1 MNAVESLRNRTA
13 RLLVIF
19 ICLHFPLIL
28 LVDWLRNGTP
38 GIVSGIAAVIA
49 IATGVMT
56 FAVKGVAVRYFQ
68 AAAMPLT
75 VATLVAALNGHPWQ
89 IDMHM
94 YFFASLAMLT
104 AFCEWPVILIAT
116 ATIAVHHLSLNF
128 ILPAAVFPNGG
139 DFFRVVMHAVIVL
152 IEAGVLIFVSRHM
165 AN

>member
-1 MNAVESLRNRTA
+1 LRRSRLRQQALPRRGQPGLSRRQCRRLRRRPSPRHQDSRGIMNAVESLRNRTA
-13 RLLVIF
+13 RLLGIF
-19 ICLHFPLIL
+19 ICLHLPLIL
-28 LVDWLRNGTP
+28 LIDWLRNGTP
-38 GIVSGIAAVIA
+38 GLVTGIAAVIA

-75 VATLVAALNGHPWQ
+75 VATLVAVLSGHPWQ

-116 ATIAVHHLSLNF
+116 ATIAVHH
-128 ILPAAVFPNGG
+128 
-139 DFFRVVMHAVIVL
+139 
-152 IEAGVLIFVSRHM
+152 
-165 AN
+165 